1 MNVSRR
7 NVWLM
12 AMGAILALY
21 AVYLFAR
28 PGAERDEGPGGTATR
43 PRAAAATSVGGMG
56 TIEPI
61 HLDWLEPKSAA
72 YSSSRNIF
80 AFVEPPPP
88 PVYVP
93 PPPPPPP
100 DRDGDGIPD
109 FQDNCPETANPDQM
123 DVDRNGIG
131 AACQEGAEIPPPP
144 PPPTPPHFPFK
155 FIGTFGK
162 PAKPIA
168 VFSRDGELLNVRPGE
183 TFGGS
188 FILRSVGIESADIG
202 YVGFPPDLRKRIPI
216 GQ

>member
-7 NVWLM
+7 NIWLV
-12 AMGAILALY
+12 AIGSILALY

-28 PGAERDEGPGGTATR
+28 PSAPDEGVTPARTRATAKT
-43 PRAAAATSVGGMG
+43 AGGMG

-61 HLDWLEPKSAA
+61 HLEWMDPKSAA
-72 YSSSRNIF
+72 YRSSRNIF

-88 PVYVP
+88 PVYVAQPP

-100 DRDGDGIPD
+100 DRDRDGVPD
-109 FQDNCPETANPDQM
+109 FQDNCPEAANPDQT

-131 AACQEGAEIPPPP
+131 AACQEGVEIPPPP
-144 PPPTPPHFPFK
+144 PPPTPPHFPYK
-155 FIGTFGK
+155 FIGTFGS
-162 PAKPIA
+162 PARPIA

-183 TFGGS
+183 TFGGT

-202 YVGFPPDLRKRIPI
+202 YVGFPPDLRRRIPI